1 MTRDGADLRIDR
13 RGLSVA
19 VTHAL
24 TVAISTILV
33 SGLIIGAGT
42 LLESQEQS
50 VGEDQLREVGSDAV
64 TYVNTFDRL
73 NGTGENVTVTVA
85 PDYPERIVGSY
96 RYTIQLYNTSE
107 LRGLEIRS
115 EALGRE
121 RQYPISTTNAR
132 LTNTSTSGADVQIS
146 LCKNGE
152 ITVAGCG
159 S

>member
-1 MTRDGADLRIDR
+1 MNERA
-13 RGLSVA
+13 LSVA

-33 SGLIIGAGT
+33 SGLIIGAGA

-50 VGEDQLREVGSDAV
+50 VGEDQLREIGSDAV
-64 TYVNTFDRL
+64 TYINTLDRL
-73 NGTGENVTVTVA
+73 NGTGENVTVTVG

-115 EALGRE
+115 DALGRE
-121 RQYPISTTNAR
+121 RQYPVSTTHAR

-152 ITVAGCG
+152 ITVAGCD

>member
-1 MTRDGADLRIDR
+1 MNERA
-13 RGLSVA
+13 LSVA

-42 LLESQEQS
+42 LLESQEQN

-64 TYVNTFDRL
+64 TYVNTLDRL

-107 LRGLEIRS
+107 RRGLEIRS

-121 RQYPISTTNAR
+121 RRYPISTTNAR
-132 LTNTSTSGADVQIS
+132 LTNTSTSAADVQIS

-152 ITVAGCG
+152 ITVAGCD
-159 S
+159 

>member
-1 MTRDGADLRIDR
+1 MNDR
-13 RGLSVA
+13 ALSVA

-42 LLESQEQS
+42 LLESQEQN

-64 TYVNTFDRL
+64 TYVNTLDRL

-115 EALGRE
+115 EGLGRE

-132 LTNTSTSGADVQIS
+132 LTNTSTSGVDVQIS
-146 LCKNGE
+146 LCKSGE
-152 ITVAGCG
+152 ITVAGCD
-159 S
+159 

>member
-1 MTRDGADLRIDR
+1 MNERA
-13 RGLSVA
+13 LSVA

-50 VGEDQLREVGSDAV
+50 VGEDQLREIGSDSV
-64 TYVNTFDRL
+64 TYVNTLDRL

-107 LRGLEIRS
+107 FSGVEIRS
-115 EALGRE
+115 EALGRD
-121 RQYPISTTNAR
+121 RRYPLETTNAR
-132 LTNTSTSGADVQIS
+132 LTNTSTNGVDVQLR

-152 ITVAGCG
+152 ITLGGCD
-159 S
+159 